1 MGFAAKFHN
10 LCHIETK
17 RLFLVLGV
25 IFISVLAF
33 QFSSLPY
40 RNVKSSM
47 GFGDLSLFHA
57 SSTSYLPLDHGV
69 LNGAKGIDKGNERY
83 PDGYSQLEKVN
94 IDTNLVEENAEIL
107 KNSSVLEDFR
117 YPKEGIPLE
126 EVGKFGSEDSNLKL
140 ESIGRLELNFTSR
153 PGVVDSTKL
162 TMLGEFDANSS
173 SIIESTR
180 SHVYTVGK
188 KATKTLPQ
196 GEDSTNV
203 MKPIIKNKE
212 NAAAASISQMYSLML
227 QSRHSSMSM
236 RPRWSSERDSEL
248 LHVRL
253 QIENAPIVRND
264 RELYAS
270 VFRNVSMFKWS
281 YELME
286 HMLKVYIYEEGEKPV
301 FHQPPL
307 KGIYVSE
314 GWFMKLME
322 GNNQFVVKDPR
333 EAHLFYLPFSSQML
347 RLTLYDPL
355 NKAKLTEH
363 LKNYVDII
371 ASKYRFWNR
380 TGGADHFLASC
391 HDWAPQETIKPMG
404 NCIRSLCNANVAGR
418 FRIGKDISLPVT
430 FVGMPEDPL
439 RSLGGKPASKRPI
452 LAFFAGRHH
461 GYLRTILLDYWKNK
475 DPDMKIFGPLLRNNT
490 EKMTYRQYMKSSKY
504 CICARGYEVHTP
516 RVVEAIFYECVPV
529 IISDNYMPPFFEIL
543 DWEKFAVF
551 VLEKD
556 IPNLKNILTS
566 IPEKKYRMLQTRVK
580 NVQKHFLWHK
590 KPVKMAHTQHSFIF
604 SKAWSAKMLE
614 SPDGRSLQRS
624 FEAKRLAL
632 VMGMIVVVVLVVQSS
647 ILPYGNIFS
656 SLFPSSKISLT
667 RDSALKSITND
678 NSAFLNDSN
687 SKGLSLVLGMVNG
700 TATSGIGKHDKNG
713 NEDGRTN
720 DNKSAFANVVMVDK
734 NFTLEKVGIEGPDN
748 GSIHEIAKAPEPSLS
763 VKQVEGSSGSGDS
776 ISDNARK
783 GESSFPLENVEI
795 PYTSVE
801 ANSPALPPVVSLTE
815 NFSPGTFEA
824 NSSSFFI
831 SGNPNVSSAEKRER
845 EKVPLD
851 KNYGVLQ
858 TGSQKTSISK
868 MNSLLLKNRASF
880 HSMRPQWSSEC
891 DKELL
896 LAKSKIEDAPVIEN
910 DPQLYHSVFR
920 NVSIFRRSYELMEQI
935 LKIYIYSEG
944 EKPIFH
950 EATEPIL
957 QGIYSSEG
965 CSRMLQLTLYKRNS
979 HSRSNLAAYM
989 KKYVELIA
997 ASHPFWNRTGGT
1009 DHFAVACHDWA
1020 PFEVRGPMDK
1030 CIKVLCNANAAR
1042 DFKIGKDVT
1051 LPETQVRKMGD
1062 PLRDL
1067 GGKPSSERQHLAFFA
1082 GGMHGDLR
1090 PILLKHFGNN
1100 QDPDMK
1106 IFGQMDR
1113 RTYIQYMKSS
1123 KYCICARGYDVNS
1136 PRVFEALFY
1145 DCVPVFVA
1153 DNYVPPFFEVLDW
1166 EKFTVF
1172 VEEKDMPKLKEILLS
1187 ISDEKYVEMQ
1197 LGVKKVQQHFLWHN
1211 DPVKYDIFHMILH
1224 SVWFNRLN
1232 EI

>member
-1 MGFAAKFHN
+1 MLQALA
-10 LCHIETK
+10 IY
-17 RLFLVLGV
+17 LG
-25 IFISVLAF
+25 SW
-33 QFSSLPY
+33 
-40 RNVKSSM
+40 
-47 GFGDLSLFHA
+47 G
-57 SSTSYLPLDHGV
+57 

-117 YPKEGIPLE
+117 YPKE
-126 EVGKFGSEDSNLKL
+126 
-140 ESIGRLELNFTSR
+140 
-153 PGVVDSTKL
+153 GVVDSTKL

-391 HDWAPQETIKPMG
+391 HDWVRMLSYRGVMDTQLYMHSSLHQGPTRNIKPMG

-566 IPEKKYRMLQTRVK
+566 IPEKKYRLRSEEVLSSVVMIWIMR
-580 NVQKHFLWHK
+580 
-590 KPVKMAHTQHSFIF
+590 FIF
-604 SKAWSAKMLE
+604 KSCAVLK
-614 SPDGRSLQRS
+614 QR
-624 FEAKRLAL
+624 
-632 VMGMIVVVVLVVQSS
+632 
-647 ILPYGNIFS
+647 
-656 SLFPSSKISLT
+656 
-667 RDSALKSITND
+667 
-678 NSAFLNDSN
+678 
-687 SKGLSLVLGMVNG
+687 VLGMVNG

-965 CSRMLQLTLYKRNS
+965 WFIKSIEKNKQFVVKDPSKAHLFFIPFSSRMLQLTLYKRNS